1 MNNYDPALLVA
12 SFVVAVM
19 AAYAALFFG
28 ARLNGASDETR
39 WRWLAAGALLMG
51 TGIWTMHFVGM
62 RAMPTDVPL
71 AFDGALTTI
80 SWLTAVLASGVALY
94 MIGRDQLGWKLFAAA
109 AVAMAASIVVMHYL
123 GMYALRMSAPPEFH
137 TGFLVLSMAIAL
149 GASAAALALCR
160 ILQKTEGQKAL
171 VLQFVAAIVM
181 AAAICGMHYT
191 GMMAMTFPE
200 GAVPDAGNALRGEWM
215 GIPLAMFCSVLLA
228 AALAVTTLDIKQ
240 QRKRAE
246 AREKEEQRVAELAFI
261 DSATGLPNR
270 SGLEQTLLDI
280 LARKDARNHPFAL
293 IYLDIANF
301 RELSARM
308 GEESLSAVINEVT
321 ESLKEHLSEDAVLA
335 RYAAG
340 TFFILVPDNQDA
352 GHAFMYKRLRQLDK
366 RIGTEAMPITWRAG
380 QSAFPV
386 TGNSTRKLIRAAMVP
401 RDLSEIG
408 RFTNMAADPE
418 LVLPGQQR
426 YS

>member
-28 ARLNGASDETR
+28 ARLHGASDETR

-62 RAMPTDVPL
+62 RAMPSDVPL

-80 SWLTAVLASGVALY
+80 SWLAAVLASGVALK
-94 MIGRDQLGWKLFAAA
+94 MIGRDQLGAKLFAGA

-181 AAAICGMHYT
+181 AVAICGMHYT

-200 GAVPDAGNALRGEWM
+200 GAVPAAGNALRGEWM

-228 AALAVTTLDIKQ
+228 SALAVTTLDIKQ

-246 AREKEEQRVAELAFI
+246 AREQEQQRVAELAFI

-270 SGLEQTLLDI
+270 SGLEQNLLDI
-280 LARKDARNHPFAL
+280 LARQDARNHPFAL

-308 GEESLSAVINEVT
+308 GEESLVAVINEVT
-321 ESLKEHLSEDAVLA
+321 ESLKEHLSEDALLA

-352 GHAFMYKRLRQLDK
+352 RHAFMYKRLRQLDK

-401 RDLSEIG
+401 RDLAEIG